1 MIYPQHNIPYI
12 TSTLYSGARGVVAKV
27 QRSQEDE
34 IEVASIDVFIV
45 LPLGDVLAAFSRW
58 AGAVTED
65 RTMSL

>member
-1 MIYPQHNIPYI
+1 M
-12 TSTLYSGARGVVAKV
+12 AKV